1 MAAPSAMITGRTG
14 GMATATIIPTITA
27 AITMTITATNTA
39 TATTIPTVTPDAARL
54 FLQQI
59 LSPAFPVG
67 GFAWSQGLEW
77 AMDQGAVTRATLPV
91 WLADWLDHGTGRAD
105 ALLVALALRSG
116 ADHAALDDLACAAC
130 LTTERLTETQEQGA
144 ALTASLSALTGTALP
159 PLTLPV
165 AFGRACA
172 DLPLP
177 APEIVSA
184 WLLAQAASLISTA
197 VRFMPLGPL
206 EGQRLLAVAH
216 PAFMARAAWA
226 CAADQDALA
235 SATWGA
241 DIAAMRHETMTTRIF
256 RS

>member
-1 MAAPSAMITGRTG
+1 
-14 GMATATIIPTITA
+14 
-27 AITMTITATNTA
+27 MTITTMTTTPTA
-39 TATTIPTVTPDAARL
+39 TPDAARL

-105 ALLVALALRSG
+105 ALLVALALRPG

-130 LTTERLTETQEQGA
+130 LTSQRLTETQEQGA
-144 ALTASLSALTGTALP
+144 ALTASLAALTGTTLP
-159 PLTLPV
+159 PLTLPPTLPV

-172 DLPLP
+172 ALPLP
-177 APEIVSA
+177 APEIVAA
-184 WLLAQAASLISTA
+184 WLLAQAAGLISAA

-206 EGQRLLAVAH
+206 EGQRLLAAMQ
-216 PAFMARAAWA
+216 PAILARAEWA